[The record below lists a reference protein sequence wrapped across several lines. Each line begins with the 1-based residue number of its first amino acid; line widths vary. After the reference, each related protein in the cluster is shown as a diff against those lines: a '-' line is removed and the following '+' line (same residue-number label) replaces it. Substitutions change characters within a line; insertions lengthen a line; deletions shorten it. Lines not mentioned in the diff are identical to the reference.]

1 MHVPGSANGLIVI
14 QEVEFNLKEAERA
27 DKVRQM
33 QEWGFDSA
41 TIQSTLG
48 IAIDSSLEDDDID
61 GMKTYR
67 EESYWDDDDLS
78 MVESHAKVEKDP
90 DTGEPIRSQ
99 MVYVDEHTCI
109 GTIFC

>member
-48 IAIDSSLEDDDID
+48 IAIDTSLEDDDID
-61 GMKTYR
+61 VFTMNWVFYS
-67 EESYWDDDDLS
+67 EYYHMAL
-78 MVESHAKVEKDP
+78 AAAA
-90 DTGEPIRSQ
+90 
-99 MVYVDEHTCI
+99 
-109 GTIFC
+109 